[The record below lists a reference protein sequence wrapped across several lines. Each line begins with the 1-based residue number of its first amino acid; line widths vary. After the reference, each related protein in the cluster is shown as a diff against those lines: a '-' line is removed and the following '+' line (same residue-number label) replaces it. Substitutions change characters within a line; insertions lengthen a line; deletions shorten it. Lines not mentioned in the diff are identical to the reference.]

1 MCCDEII
8 NSLFNGSVLIFINV
22 VALVWRRGDHPPPSS
37 VECLSDRYGGQGI
50 LVFFHEKR
58 E

>member
-8 NSLFNGSVLIFINV
+8 NSLFNGSVFFFINV
-22 VALVWRRGDHPPPSS
+22 VARVRRRGDHPPPSG
-37 VECLSDRYGGQGI
+37 VECLSEKYGGQGI
-50 LVFFHEKR
+50 LVFFYEKR